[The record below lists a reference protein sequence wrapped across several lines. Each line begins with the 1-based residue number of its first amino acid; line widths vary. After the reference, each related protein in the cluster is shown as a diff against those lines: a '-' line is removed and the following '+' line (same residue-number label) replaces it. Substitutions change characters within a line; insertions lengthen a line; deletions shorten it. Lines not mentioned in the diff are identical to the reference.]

1 MEEKTNTFENP
12 SVNTN
17 TYNSDL
23 DQKLVQIMS
32 ELQKQTEI
40 LRSIDTKRLSENV
53 EAKEETKES
62 EISEV
67 PATDEMTLDPI
78 SFPDDQLP
86 VEPVISE
93 APVAPTG
100 DVPEEQPPVYPTES
114 SVPVPT
120 DVSEPSAPTAAPTEP
135 VVPTL
140 PEIPTEEPVVEEP
153 VLNPVLEQTMELPTE
168 EIKED
173 NNVIGID
180 ELLSEVPTNELP
192 AVEEIKPDVEIAPV
206 AEPVAAQVETQEITW
221 PTAETNVVTP
231 TPDVAPVEPTIIDK
245 PEQITVEPTPVVAP
259 ATPVAPTAPVEPVQ
273 PVQPA
278 MPVEPVAPVAPVV
291 PAEPVIPQTPVE
303 TNNVE
308 LVPNPFGEGSVV
320 KAEGKQ
326 RSVEVDNTKINGK
339 EEAEEIKP
347 AVKTLSN
354 NQ

>member
-53 EAKEETKES
+53 EAKEETKEL

-86 VEPVISE
+86 VEPVISQ

-100 DVPEEQPPVYPTES
+100 DVPEEQSPVFPTEP

-180 ELLSEVPTNELP
+180 ELLSQVPTNELP
-192 AVEEIKPDVEIAPV
+192 TSEEIKPDVEIAPV
-206 AEPVAAQVETQEITW
+206 AEPVAAQAETQEITW

-259 ATPVAPTAPVEPVQ
+259 VMPQVE

-278 MPVEPVAPVAPVV
+278 MPVEPVV
-291 PAEPVIPQTPVE
+291 PAEPVIPQAPVT

>member
-86 VEPVISE
+86 VEPVIPQ
-93 APVAPTG
+93 APVAPT
-100 DVPEEQPPVYPTES
+100 EQ
-114 SVPVPT
+114 SVPVST
-120 DVSEPSAPTAAPTEP
+120 DASEPSAPTAAPTEP
-135 VVPTL
+135 VVPT
-140 PEIPTEEPVVEEP
+140 EEPAVEEP
-153 VLNPVLEQTMELPTE
+153 VLNSVLEQTMELPTE

-192 AVEEIKPDVEIAPV
+192 TVEEIKPDVEIAPV

-221 PTAETNVVTP
+221 PTTETNVVAPIIDTDP
-231 TPDVAPVEPTIIDK
+231 HGTDPLPVEPTIIDK

-291 PAEPVIPQTPVE
+291 PAEPVIPQTPVA

-339 EEAEEIKP
+339 EEAEENKP

>member
-86 VEPVISE
+86 VEPVIPQ
-93 APVAPTG
+93 APVAPT
-100 DVPEEQPPVYPTES
+100 EQ

-135 VVPTL
+135 VVPT
-140 PEIPTEEPVVEEP
+140 EEPAVEEP

-206 AEPVAAQVETQEITW
+206 VPAEPVASQVETQEITW
-221 PTAETNVVTP
+221 PTAETNVVAP

-291 PAEPVIPQTPVE
+291 PAEPVIPQTPVA

-347 AVKTLSN
+347 AVKTLNN